1 MAKLNKLIT
10 TSAVE
15 LSEDEQA
22 VLAQTLYSVITAVG
36 GGGGGEGKTYTGTK
50 YIEVNNGT
58 LQPTIA
64 LKQDAVSIIEGV
76 SASAVYWNDVYE
88 TVEANELEWNGA
100 VDTLSAYSGAWLTE
114 DDITGKQDALTNEQ
128 LSAISSVSGKQ
139 DTLDFGKDGNA
150 ITSIDGSPIAQ
161 PDVSNFLIKADA
173 DTYYQAKGNYI
184 PSGSFETGKLYGYG
198 VNGWGIITTGEGPT
212 GGLAAVSHDT
222 TMTGDGKSTDPLGV
236 AWSALSGN
244 TIDSAKSAYWATKAK
259 TDDGQHEYTI
269 GTELSSLNALTQ
281 YLDSWAETITGDQ
294 GVEVLDTNAD
304 GYPEKFQLT
313 QTAYNA
319 ITSVSGKL
327 DSTAAAQTY
336 QTVAGMTN
344 YLTTSDAASTYQPK
358 GTYLSTIL
366 ISNNAGLTG
375 DGISTGLGVSLT
387 AVTSAQK
394 AGNLSNA
401 QGTVVSSFGDITG
414 AIDNKLDTTAI
425 KTTAINGADV
435 VTAVNTT
442 AIKHP
447 SFWAINTTHAAG
459 DNNYQQYIAGT
470 NTLNYYKI
478 CVWPSGTT
486 TAAFTGDFTACLN
499 IVLEE

>member
-22 VLAQTLYSVITAVG
+22 VLAQTLYSVITAVGG

-76 SASAVYWNDVYE
+76 SASAAYWNDVYE

-114 DDITGKQDALTNEQ
+114 NDIAGKQDALTNAQ

-139 DTLDFGKDGNA
+139 DTLNFGKDGNA
-150 ITSIDGSPIAQ
+150 ITAINDSPIAQ
-161 PDVSNFLIKADA
+161 PDVSVFLTKTSADN
-173 DTYYQAKGNYI
+173 DYQAKGNYI
-184 PSGSFETGKLYGYG
+184 PSGTFETGKLYGYG

-212 GGLAAVSHDT
+212 GGLAAVSHNT
-222 TMTGDGKSTDPLGV
+222 TMTGDGTSTNPLGV

-244 TIDSAKSAYWATKAK
+244 TIDSALSAVWAVSAK
-259 TDDGQHEYTI
+259 GVNTEYKI
-269 GTELSSLNALTQ
+269 GTWLDALSEFRTDIITWSNEITGSSGIEVSLNEYDYPVDFHLT
-281 YLDSWAETITGDQ
+281 E
-294 GVEVLDTNAD
+294 
-304 GYPEKFQLT
+304 
-313 QTAYNA
+313 TAYNA

-327 DSTAAAQTY
+327 DATAAAQTY
-336 QTVAGMTN
+336 QTIAGMSA
-344 YLTTSDAASTYQPK
+344 YLTSADAADTYQPK

-366 ISNNAGLTG
+366 VSNNAGLSG

-394 AGNLSNA
+394 AGNLTNA
-401 QGTVVSSFGDITG
+401 QGTVVSSFDAITG
-414 AIDNKLDTTAI
+414 ALADKLDTTAI
-425 KTTAINGADV
+425 KTTSYGGTDYVSGINNVPIRGANFYAC
-435 VTAVNTT
+435 TTT
-442 AIKHP
+442 A
-447 SFWAINTTHAAG
+447 AGNTW
-459 DNNYQQYIAGT
+459 QQYIEST
-470 NTLNYYKI
+470 NTFNYYK
-478 CVWPSGTT
+478 VKVHPSGTT
-486 TAAFTGDFTACLN
+486 PDGWTNDG
-499 IVLEE
+499 IIHIILEE

>member
-15 LSEDEQA
+15 LSEDEQT
-22 VLAQTLYSVITAVG
+22 VLAQTLYSVITAVGG

-76 SASAVYWNDVYE
+76 SASATYWNDVYE

-100 VDTLSAYSGAWLTE
+100 VDTLSAYSGSWLTE

-139 DTLDFGKDGNA
+139 DTLNFGKDGNA
-150 ITSIDGSPIAQ
+150 ITAINDSPIAQ
-161 PDVSNFLIKADA
+161 PDVSNFLTKASA
-173 DTYYQAKGNYI
+173 DNDYQAKGNYI

-212 GGLAAVSHDT
+212 GGLAAVSHNT

-236 AWSALSGN
+236 AWSALSAN
-244 TIDSAKSAYWATKAK
+244 TIDSALSAGVATFYYDTVKAQQVNIS
-259 TDDGQHEYTI
+259 TAIND
-269 GTELSSLNALTQ
+269 LLNNSLT
-281 YLDSWAETITGDQ
+281 TGDINPAN
-294 GVEVLDTNAD
+294 GISG
-304 GYPEKFQLT
+304 GYNSQTEKVDLGLT

-319 ITSVSGKL
+319 ITSVSSKL
-327 DSTAAAQTY
+327 DATAAAQTY
-336 QTVAGMTN
+336 QTIAGMTA
-344 YLTTSDAASTYQPK
+344 YLTSADAADTYQPK

-366 ISNNAGLTG
+366 VSNNAGLSG

-414 AIDNKLDTTAI
+414 AINDKLDTTAI
-425 KTTAINGADV
+425 KTTAINGTDV

-447 SFWAINTTHAAG
+447 AFWAINTTHAAG

-470 NTLNYYKI
+470 NTLNYYKV

-486 TAAFTGDFTACLN
+486 TAAFTGDFASCLN